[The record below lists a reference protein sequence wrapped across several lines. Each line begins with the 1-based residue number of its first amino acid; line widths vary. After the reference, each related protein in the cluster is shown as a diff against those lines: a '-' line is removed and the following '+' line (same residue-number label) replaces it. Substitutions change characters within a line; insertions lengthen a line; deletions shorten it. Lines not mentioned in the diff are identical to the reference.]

1 MVFSSRRK
9 WQEKNIAYTQCKDLY
24 RTLHQR
30 KIIPKYQWNKYEDW
44 QQQYY
49 KQKLTQKQWEQL
61 FLSLYKNTKLKEAFD
76 IHINSYTLRNPP

>member
-1 MVFSSRRK
+1 MVFSSKRK
-9 WQEKNIAYTQCKDLY
+9 WLEKNIAHTQCKDLY